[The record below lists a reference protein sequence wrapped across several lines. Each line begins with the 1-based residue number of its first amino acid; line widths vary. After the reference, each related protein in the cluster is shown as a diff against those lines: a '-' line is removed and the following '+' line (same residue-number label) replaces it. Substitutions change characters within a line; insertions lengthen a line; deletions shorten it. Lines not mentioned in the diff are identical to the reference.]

1 MLAMLRAR
9 RDQARSKEFVF
20 PGLPKD
26 EKGTMAP
33 IGRLSK
39 RFLDK
44 NKGADEQ
51 TITWS
56 PHDLRRTAL
65 TILEAMDVSAY
76 ALKRI
81 AAPSQQSAVTAG
93 YLSDDV
99 HRLRAPMERLA
110 SVALNGTGQS
120 NIVPMR
126 RKRSEERRVGKS
138 GSVCVDLGGWRHI
151 KKKKT

>member
-1 MLAMLRAR
+1 MLRCR
-9 RDQARSKEFVF
+9 RDQARAKEFVF

-44 NKGADEQ
+44 IKGADEQ

-56 PHDLRRTAL
+56 PHDLCRTAL

-81 AAPSQQSAVTAG
+81 AAHS
-93 YLSDDV
+93 
-99 HRLRAPMERLA
+99 
-110 SVALNGTGQS
+110 
-120 NIVPMR
+120 
-126 RKRSEERRVGKS
+126 RSEAHTSELQSLMRISYAVF
-138 GSVCVDLGGWRHI
+138 CL
-151 KKKKT
+151 KKQINNNIY

>member
-9 RDQARSKEFVF
+9 RDQARSKAFVF
-20 PGLPKD
+20 PGLQKD

-44 NKGADEQ
+44 IKGADEQ

-56 PHDLRRTAL
+56 PHDLRRTPL

-76 ALKRI
+76 SLKRI
-81 AAPSQQSAVTAG
+81 AAHSQQS
-93 YLSDDV
+93 D
-99 HRLRAPMERLA
+99 
-110 SVALNGTGQS
+110 
-120 NIVPMR
+120 
-126 RKRSEERRVGKS
+126 RSEGHQAQLQSLK
-138 GSVCVDLGGWRHI
+138 RHS
-151 KKKKT
+151 